1 MVPCYHCHAGFEFPH
16 IKGNDGAEILSLSST
31 FLLTFQFKRKK
42 YAKRREDEWEELPEQ
57 LSLPWRTI
65 RVEAVVK
72 DEFLL
77 VLRVLVSDSK
87 LKFHALFFN

>member
-1 MVPCYHCHAGFEFPH
+1 MVPYYHCHAGFEFPP

-42 YAKRREDEWEELPEQ
+42 YAKRRKDKWEELPEQ
-57 LSLPWRTI
+57 LSLPRRTI

-87 LKFHALFFN
+87 LKFHALFF